1 MSFLY
6 ALRLGRWGAIGFAAL
21 SFVITLAQAAGFYA
35 VAGHTAAER
44 AAFARSMAQ
53 IATEFTVILP
63 APLRADTVGGYVQ
76 WRAYGAL
83 PIIVAIW
90 ALASATGAMRGDEEK
105 GLVEAVLAAGVSR
118 ADALFWRVLGFA
130 TCTIVFV
137 GAAGLGYVVRV
148 AGHDPV
154 DVTGLAGA
162 SLEIV
167 ALAVALYALVALVCQ
182 LTSARAATAWAGAL
196 LLGLFLLNSLGRTLD
211 SLSPWTW
218 LSPFH
223 QFDASQPLA
232 PGGALD
238 VRSTEILFAIAA
250 GAGVLAALAFVY
262 RDVGSPLWHPPAR
275 SLTTARRTYSASVLW
290 RVPVVRGLY
299 DRRVGLAVW
308 AAGLA
313 ALAAV
318 FVELTRQMVTPLLE
332 LPGLQVYFNEIIR
345 GDVYPSFLS
354 YIWFGFAQLLVAA
367 FAITQVAR
375 WSAEDTDGRLE
386 LALANPVSRTTLVVE
401 RAAVLVLGAVVV
413 VVPAGFAVA
422 AQAHHD
428 GLALSS
434 GHLVAATVLLIPF
447 AAFFAA
453 IGSLLAAWL
462 PRATVGVLGGVA
474 FASYLLTQVG
484 PLFKWPAWTLDL
496 SPFHLYGQP
505 LTEGVDG
512 TGLAVM
518 LAVAVAGFAVSALLI
533 KRRDLGR

>member
-6 ALRLGRWGAIGFAAL
+6 ALRLGRWGGIGFGAL
-21 SFVITLAQAAGFYA
+21 SFVITVAQAAGFYA
-35 VAGHTAAER
+35 VSGHTAAER

-63 APLRADTVGGYVQ
+63 APVRVDTVGGYVQ

-90 ALASATGAMRGDEEK
+90 ALASATGALRGDEEK
-105 GLVEAVLAAGVSR
+105 GLVEAVLAAGVGR
-118 ADALFWRVLGFA
+118 ADALFWRFLGFA
-130 TCTIVFV
+130 AYAIVFV
-137 GAAGLGYVVRV
+137 GAAGLGYAAGV

-154 DVTGLAGA
+154 DGAGLAGA

-167 ALAVALYALVALVCQ
+167 ALALACYALVALVCQ

-211 SLSPWTW
+211 ALRPWTW

-223 QFDASQPLA
+223 QFDASRPLA
-232 PGGALD
+232 PGGSLD

-250 GAGVLAALAFVY
+250 VAGVAAALAFAY
-262 RDVGSPLWHPPAR
+262 RDLGAPLWHPP
-275 SLTTARRTYSASVLW
+275 RRTVTTTRSYGASALW

-313 ALAAV
+313 ALGAV
-318 FVELTRQMVTPLLE
+318 FVELTRQMVAPLLE
-332 LPGLQVYFNEIIR
+332 LPGLQVYFNQIIR
-345 GDVYPSFLS
+345 GDVYPSFLG

-386 LALANPVSRTTLVVE
+386 LALANPVSRTALVIE
-401 RAAVLVLGAVVV
+401 RAAVLILGVLVV

-422 AQAHHD
+422 AQAQHD
-428 GLALSS
+428 GITLMS
-434 GHLVAATVLLIPF
+434 GHLVAATLLFIPF
-447 AAFFAA
+447 AGFFAA

-474 FASYLLTQVG
+474 FAGYLLTQVG

-505 LTEGVDG
+505 LTEGVDR

-518 LAVAVAGFAVSALLI
+518 LAVALVGFAASALLLQ
-533 KRRDLGR
+533 RRDLGR